1 MVYGKEDG
9 ELYLHWSD
17 EESASNVI
25 LIFLSSFFKNGCLPD
40 SCSFIRNTMMC
51 TDVSQRKYCRST
63 SAEIND
69 YNFNEKDVNDDD
81 SDDDSEH
88 EK

>member
-1 MVYGKEDG
+1 
-9 ELYLHWSD
+9 
-17 EESASNVI
+17 
-25 LIFLSSFFKNGCLPD
+25 
-40 SCSFIRNTMMC
+40 MC

-63 SAEIND
+63 SVEIND
-69 YNFNEKDVNDDD
+69 DNFNEKDVNDDD